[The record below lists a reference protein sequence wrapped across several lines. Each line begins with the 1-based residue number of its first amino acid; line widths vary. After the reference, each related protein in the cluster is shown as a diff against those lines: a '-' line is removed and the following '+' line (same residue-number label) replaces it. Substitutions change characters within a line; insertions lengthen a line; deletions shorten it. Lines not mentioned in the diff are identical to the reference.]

1 MCNARWYASIVFDNN
16 LTHVLLFYRR
26 ELDRQHVIQ
35 IFLKPFVN
43 KKLNFNELLLFNIY
57 ETYLLDVMWTPYLE
71 ETLSIAPAIYTSGMD
86 IWTLVFPLLFLVMVK
101 LHYPNRLMR
110 QFHYTFQSILIQMIC
125 CTP

>member
-1 MCNARWYASIVFDNN
+1 WYASIVFDNN
-16 LTHVLLFYRR
+16 LTHVLLFYRK

-35 IFLKPFVN
+35 IFFEPF
-43 KKLNFNELLLFNIY
+43 Y
-57 ETYLLDVMWTPYLE
+57 VMWTPYLD

-110 QFHYTFQSILIQMIC
+110 QFHYTFQSILIQMIH